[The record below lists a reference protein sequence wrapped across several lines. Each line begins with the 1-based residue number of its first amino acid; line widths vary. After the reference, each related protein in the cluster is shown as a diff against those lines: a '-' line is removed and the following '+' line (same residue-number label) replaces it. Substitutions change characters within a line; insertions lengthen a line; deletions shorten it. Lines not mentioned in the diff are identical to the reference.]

1 MSFRKLLLGWG
12 NWARDCHK
20 MEDLILA
27 TLETEG
33 LKKEDCVI
41 YAPPRGGLV
50 LGVTLSHI
58 LEIPMILDLGH
69 VSHKHVLFLDD
80 IVDSGAEASIFLE
93 AYPTGLIF
101 AWVLKRNQ
109 HLNPAKD
116 RTKALLF
123 ATEEWVVFP
132 WEKAENW
139 VAEKEQ
145 YDTSRQ

>member
-1 MSFRKLLLGWG
+1 MSIRRLLLGWS

-20 MEDLILA
+20 MEDLILS
-27 TLETEG
+27 TLAIEG

-50 LGVTLSHI
+50 LGVTLSHT
-58 LEIPMILDLGH
+58 LGIPMILDLGQVH
-69 VSHKHVLFLDD
+69 HKRVLFLDD
-80 IVDSGAEASIFLE
+80 IVDSGAQASVFLE

-101 AWVLKRNQ
+101 AWVLKHNQ
-109 HLNPAKD
+109 HINAAKD
-116 RTKALLF
+116 KTNALIF
-123 ATEEWVVFP
+123 ATDEWVVFP